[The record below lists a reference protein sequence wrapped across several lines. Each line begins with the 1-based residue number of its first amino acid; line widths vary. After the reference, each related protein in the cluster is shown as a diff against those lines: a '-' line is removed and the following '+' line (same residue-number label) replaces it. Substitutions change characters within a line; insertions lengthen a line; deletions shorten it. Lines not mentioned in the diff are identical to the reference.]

1 MKSILIITSIITFA
15 ISCNNAGNNN
25 TTKQDEP
32 KTHADSL
39 LKDVMDGHDVAM
51 AKMMKLSAAQKQL
64 QQALD
69 SINKLPEKAKKAAA
83 DYTTRLDALQEKM
96 KFADSIMN
104 KWMTEFSYDSA
115 TTGAN
120 STPYLESES
129 KKISN
134 VKEAILS
141 ALQKADSLFKKP

>member
-1 MKSILIITSIITFA
+1 MKKILSLTFIITFA
-15 ISCNNAGNNN
+15 ISCNNTGNSN

-32 KTHADSL
+32 K
-39 LKDVMDGHDVAM
+39 KDVMDGHDMTM
-51 AKMMKLSAAQKQL
+51 AKMTKLSAAQKQV

-69 SINKLPEKAKKAAA
+69 SINTLPEKSKKAAV
-83 DYTTRLDALQEKM
+83 DYTIRLDTLSGKL

-104 KWMTEFSYDSA
+104 KWMTEFNYDTA
-115 TTGAN
+115 TTGSN
-120 STPYLESES
+120 RTEYLESENQ
-129 KKISN
+129 KISS